1 MKMERK
7 EKREEESS
15 IKVSWLFSLSPFV
28 FYLFAHLVQ
37 AGAACPGRFGSGG
50 TAKAKQ
56 LMASAASCRLEG
68 FASHSVSH
76 FTDPFLSRHHNSLRD
91 FIFTPCDQRQTKTNF
106 GNFFETIENNKC
118 ITIRQNAT
126 QVKNWR

>member
-1 MKMERK
+1 VKNERPQKRKMDENGRGGERK
-7 EKREEESS
+7 EGKKGREESS

-28 FYLFAHLVQ
+28 FYLFAHLVR
-37 AGAACPGRFGSGG
+37 AGAAYPGRFGSGG

-76 FTDPFLSRHHNSLRD
+76 FTDPFLSRHHNS
-91 FIFTPCDQRQTKTNF
+91 FEIFSF
-106 GNFFETIENNKC
+106 HSL
-118 ITIRQNAT
+118 
-126 QVKNWR
+126 